1 VARSPICR
9 TAVAVVFACVRLSH
23 KVIDELMVHPG
34 KPAALSRRSTSAT
47 RADWLGPIGR
57 SSPKDIAEHDLEGFK
72 KDLESAQELLY
83 ADDTW
88 ALLVVFQALDAGGK
102 DGTIKHVM
110 SGVNPEGCEVFSFK
124 EPSSEE
130 LRHDFLWRCAKALP
144 ERGRIGIFNRSYYE
158 EVLVVR
164 VHPELLASQHLP
176 SGSEAG
182 SRLWQGRYEDI
193 TAFEHHLQRNG
204 TRVVKFF
211 LHISKEE
218 QRRRLLARLDDPAK
232 QWKFSSADLAE
243 RSHFDEYQQAYEEAL
258 SATSTSWAPWYVIPA
273 DEKSVTHALVGGVLL
288 NAIDALDLHVPS
300 IGEDQARELKN
311 ARKALAAD

>member
-1 VARSPICR
+1 MN
-9 TAVAVVFACVRLSH
+9 H

-34 KPAALSRRSTSAT
+34 TPAGLGRRSTSAT
-47 RADWLGPIGR
+47 RADWLGATGR
-57 SSPKDIAEHDLEGFK
+57 SKTKSVAEQDLDESK
-72 KDLESAQELLY
+72 KELESAQELLY

-88 ALLVVFQALDAGGK
+88 ALLLIFQALDAGGK

-124 EPSSEE
+124 QPSAEE

-164 VHPELLASQHLP
+164 VHPELIAPQHLP

-193 TAFEHHLQRNG
+193 TAFEHHLHRNG

-211 LHISKEE
+211 LHVSKEE

-258 SATSTSWAPWYVIPA
+258 TSTSTSWAPWYVVPA
-273 DEKSVTHALVGGVLL
+273 DHKPATHALVSAIVL
-288 NAIDALDLHVPS
+288 NAVDELDLRAPS
-300 IGEDQARELKN
+300 IGAEQAHELED

>member
-1 VARSPICR
+1 M
-9 TAVAVVFACVRLSH
+9 RLSH
-23 KVIDELMVHPG
+23 KVIDELMVHSG
-34 KPAALSRRSTSAT
+34 TPAALSHRSTSDT
-47 RADWLGPIGR
+47 RADWLGPVGR
-57 SSPKDIAEHDLEGFK
+57 SSPKDIAEHDLEEFK
-72 KDLESAQELLY
+72 KELESAQELLY
-83 ADDTW
+83 ADGAW
-88 ALLVVFQALDAGGK
+88 ALLLIFQALDAGGK

-110 SGVNPEGCEVFSFK
+110 SGVNPQGCEVFSFK
-124 EPSSEE
+124 QPSTEE

-164 VHPELLASQHLP
+164 VHPELIAPQHLP
-176 SGSEAG
+176 SGSEAS

-193 TAFEHHLQRNG
+193 NAFERHLHRNG

-232 QWKFSSADLAE
+232 QWKFSPADLAE

-258 SATSTSWAPWYVIPA
+258 TTTSTSWAPWYVVPA
-273 DEKSVTHALVGGVLL
+273 DHKPAAHALVGAIVV
-288 NAIDALDLHVPS
+288 NAIDELNLQPPT
-300 IGEDQARELKN
+300 IGEEQARELEN
-311 ARKALAAD
+311 ARKALVAD

>member
-1 VARSPICR
+1 
-9 TAVAVVFACVRLSH
+9 VRLSG

-34 KPAALSRRSTSAT
+34 KPAALNRRSTSET

-57 SSPKDIAEHDLEGFK
+57 SSPKTIAERDLDEFK
-72 KDLESAQELLY
+72 RDLESAQELLY

-88 ALLVVFQALDAGGK
+88 ALLLIFQALDAGGK

-110 SGVNPEGCEVFSFK
+110 SGVNPQGCGVFSFK
-124 EPSSEE
+124 QPSSEE
-130 LRHDFLWRCAKALP
+130 LRHDFLWRCTKVLP
-144 ERGRIGIFNRSYYE
+144 ERGQIGIFNRSYYE

-164 VHPELLASQHLP
+164 VHPELIATQHLP

-193 TAFEHHLQRNG
+193 NTFEHHLHRNG

-232 QWKFSSADLAE
+232 QWKFSPADLAE
-243 RSHFDEYQQAYEEAL
+243 RAHFDEYQQAYEEAL
-258 SATSTSWAPWYVIPA
+258 TATSTSWAPWYVVPA
-273 DEKSVTHALVGGVLL
+273 DQKPAARALVSAIVV
-288 NAIDALDLHVPS
+288 NAIDELNLHTPS
-300 IGEDQARELKN
+300 VGEEQAREIEK
-311 ARKALAAD
+311 ARKELAAD

>member
-1 VARSPICR
+1 
-9 TAVAVVFACVRLSH
+9 VRLSH

-34 KPAALSRRSTSAT
+34 KPAALSRRSTSET

-57 SSPKDIAEHDLEGFK
+57 SSPKTIAEHDLDEFK

-88 ALLVVFQALDAGGK
+88 ALLLILQALDAGGK

-110 SGVNPEGCEVFSFK
+110 SGVNPQGCEVFSFK
-124 EPSSEE
+124 QPSTEE

-164 VHPELLASQHLP
+164 VHPELIAQQHLP
-176 SGSEAG
+176 SGTEAG
-182 SRLWQGRYEDI
+182 SRLWQRRYEDI
-193 TAFEHHLQRNG
+193 NTFEHHLHRNG
-204 TRVVKFF
+204 TRVIKFF
-211 LHISKEE
+211 LHVSKEE
-218 QRRRLLARLDDPAK
+218 QRRRFLARLDDPAK
-232 QWKFSSADLAE
+232 QWKFSPADLAE
-243 RSHFDEYQQAYEEAL
+243 RSHFDAYQQAYEEAL
-258 SATSTSWAPWYVIPA
+258 TATSTSWAPWYVVPA
-273 DEKSVTHALVGGVLL
+273 DQKSAMRALVGAIVV
-288 NAIDALDLHVPS
+288 NAIDELNLHAPS
-300 IGEDQARELKN
+300 IGEEQARELEN

>member
-1 VARSPICR
+1 
-9 TAVAVVFACVRLSH
+9 VRLNQ
-23 KVIDELMVHPG
+23 KVINELMVHPG
-34 KPAALSRRSTSAT
+34 TPAALGRRSTSET

-57 SSPKDIAEHDLEGFK
+57 SSQKNVAEHDLDEFK
-72 KDLESAQELLY
+72 KELESAQELLY

-88 ALLVVFQALDAGGK
+88 ALLLIFQAPDAAGK

-110 SGVNPEGCEVFSFK
+110 SGVNPQGCEVFSFK
-124 EPSSEE
+124 QPSTEE

-164 VHPELLASQHLP
+164 VHPELIAQQHLP

-193 TAFEHHLQRNG
+193 NTFEHHLHRNG

-211 LHISKEE
+211 LHVSKEE
-218 QRRRLLARLDDPAK
+218 QRRRFLARLDDPAK
-232 QWKFSSADLAE
+232 QWKFSPADLAE
-243 RSHFDEYQQAYEEAL
+243 RSHFDAYQQAYEEAL
-258 SATSTSWAPWYVIPA
+258 TATSTSWAPWYVVPA
-273 DEKSVTHALVGGVLL
+273 DQKPAMRALVGAIVV
-288 NAIDALDLHVPS
+288 NAIDELNLHAPS
-300 IGEDQARELKN
+300 IGEEQARELEK

>member
-1 VARSPICR
+1 
-9 TAVAVVFACVRLSH
+9 
-23 KVIDELMVHPG
+23 VIDELMVHPG
-34 KPAALSRRSTSAT
+34 TPAALSRRSTSGT
-47 RADWLGPIGR
+47 RAEWLGPIGR
-57 SSPKDIAEHDLEGFK
+57 SNPKDIAEHDLEEFK

-83 ADDTW
+83 ADGTW
-88 ALLVVFQALDAGGK
+88 ALLLIFQALDAGGK

-110 SGVNPEGCEVFSFK
+110 SGVNPQGCEVFSFK
-124 EPSSEE
+124 QPSAEE

-158 EVLVVR
+158 DVLVVR
-164 VHPELLASQHLP
+164 VHPELIAPQHLP

-182 SRLWQGRYEDI
+182 SRLWKGRYEDI
-193 TAFEHHLQRNG
+193 TAFEHHLHRNG

-232 QWKFSSADLAE
+232 QWKFSPADLAE

-258 SATSTSWAPWYVIPA
+258 TATSTSWAPWYVVPA
-273 DEKSVTHALVGGVLL
+273 DHKPATHALVSAIVL
-288 NAIDALDLHVPS
+288 NAIDELDLHAPS
-300 IGEDQARELKN
+300 IGAEQARELES